1 MPSPS
6 VTLDVLFFFFF
17 QAEDGIRDADVTGVQ
32 TCALPISHTS
42 YLQNETQEIKFYR
55 FMPITNLGFMIRD
68 VELSDDLTL
77 TNIEYVDFTSDYD
90 FEVEEIS
97 TGSYK
102 VKVISNDV
110 ADFELGIVFINE
122 FDGQYTLVGALKN
135 PIINGNVLEFYVTTT
150 MAGLKPNPRM
160 NIEAL
165 FDVFGDLELGTSSH
179 VELLGDINFEMDYQ
193 YYPSKRVDSTFDVF
207 GDLELGTSSHVELL
221 GDINFEMDYQYYPS
235 KRVDSTFDVFGDL
248 ELGTSSHVQLIGNVN
263 FEMNGEA
270 KPSENIYAGL
280 LVTGDLQ
287 VSSSNLSLLGDVEF
301 IVDATIDTRQ
311 RQLLTPN
318 IGATAS
324 CLTYGTVSNPTYTF
338 GIAVTNTE
346 SVQVRMYVSID
357 GVWQNR
363 LMNGN
368 TTYIFT
374 RSKSSPWGVETV
386 QAYATATGY
395 EDSETRTV
403 TRSVSCPVPDPDP
416 QGLTWQYNGQSS
428 QPICVPAGYN
438 PIGTSCSVSGQTMAV
453 SGEDIGYPS
462 GCYELICK
470 K

>member
-1 MPSPS
+1 MRIGK
-6 VTLDVLFFFFF
+6 LDTRFTMILSGKFLDNYTAGLQRYVGANENELYSIPLSYT
-17 QAEDGIRDADVTGVQ
+17 DGQGKFNLLKDLEIGYNNSIEPLRLKRVGNEPYDVKQFPVGKYDDLEVDFNVKLIDLKTNLMMMKDAREQVSIT
-32 TCALPISHTS
+32 HTS

-248 ELGTSSHVQLIGNVN
+248 ELGTSSHVELIGNVN

-280 LVTGDLQ
+280 LVTDDL
-287 VSSSNLSLLGDVEF
+287 
-301 IVDATIDTRQ
+301 
-311 RQLLTPN
+311 
-318 IGATAS
+318 
-324 CLTYGTVSNPTYTF
+324 
-338 GIAVTNTE
+338 
-346 SVQVRMYVSID
+346 
-357 GVWQNR
+357 
-363 LMNGN
+363 
-368 TTYIFT
+368 
-374 RSKSSPWGVETV
+374 
-386 QAYATATGY
+386 
-395 EDSETRTV
+395 
-403 TRSVSCPVPDPDP
+403 
-416 QGLTWQYNGQSS
+416 
-428 QPICVPAGYN
+428 
-438 PIGTSCSVSGQTMAV
+438 
-453 SGEDIGYPS
+453 
-462 GCYELICK
+462 
-470 K
+470 